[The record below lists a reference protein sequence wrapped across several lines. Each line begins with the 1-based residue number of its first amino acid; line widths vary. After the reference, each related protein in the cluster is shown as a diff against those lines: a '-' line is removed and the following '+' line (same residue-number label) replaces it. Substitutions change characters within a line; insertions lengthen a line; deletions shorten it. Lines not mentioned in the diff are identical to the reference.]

1 VKIYF
6 LYTVMMSFVKKD
18 LEILQSAYEVRTE
31 SNYRKGIRNLWKNL
45 KGIIWAD
52 LVFCWFGSLH
62 FFPSIVMAKLLGRK
76 IIIVAGGYDVVKL
89 PEIDY
94 GNMRGGLIT
103 TLVKF
108 IYKLADCIISISES
122 NRYEAIENAKI
133 DPLKIT
139 MIYHGFGMVQE
150 PNISRQRMVVT
161 IGEVR
166 YSNLKRKGLEDFVRV
181 AKYFPDIPFKLIG
194 KWTDDSYKFL
204 QNIASENVEITGF
217 IDESAISSILSKAK
231 VYVQA
236 SRHEGFGCSVAEAM
250 LYKCIPVVNNVF
262 ALPEVVGDAGFLAS
276 PGNNE
281 DLREQINRALNA
293 DDTLGNKARKR
304 ILEKF
309 SLSKRTEALLN
320 VVANV

>member
-6 LYTVMMSFVKKD
+6 LYTVMISFVKKD
-18 LEILQSAYEVRTE
+18 MEILESAYEVRTE
-31 SNYRKGIRNLWKNL
+31 SNYRKGIRNLWKNCQ
-45 KGIIWAD
+45 GVIWSD

-62 FFPSIVMAKLLGRK
+62 FLPSVLIAKLFGRK
-76 IIIVAGGYDVVKL
+76 IIIVAGGYDVAKL
-89 PEIDY
+89 PEINY

-103 TLVKF
+103 ILVKF
-108 IYKLADCIISISES
+108 MYKLADRIICISES

-133 DPLKIT
+133 DPSKIA
-139 MIYHGFGMVQE
+139 MIYHGFEMVQE
-150 PNISRQRMVVT
+150 LNISKERMVVT
-161 IGEVR
+161 VGEVR

-181 AKYFPDIPFKLIG
+181 ANNFPDIPFKLIG
-194 KWTDDSYKFL
+194 KKIDESYKIL
-204 QNIASENVEITGF
+204 QSIAPKNVEIMDF
-217 IDESAISSILSKAK
+217 VDDLNIIEILSMAK

-250 LYKCIPVVNNVF
+250 LYKCVPVVSNVYS
-262 ALPEVVGDAGFLAS
+262 LPEVVGDAGFFTY

-293 DDTLGNKARKR
+293 DDTLGAKARER